1 MRFSD
6 SVSADA
12 AVFGPYVFLSPIRTE
27 RKRMN
32 ITFEK
37 ETKACHR
44 RSMEEPVVRNPEEVT
59 DLGERIR
66 EARKKRGLS
75 QEQLA
80 DRMAMDRKTVSRYEQ
95 GEREMGISTFIQ
107 IAEALDMSP
116 SELLP
121 ERLTKKPACNGK
133 LEALR
138 ILSESLPEDDVDLLI
153 SLAMRMLSL

>member
-1 MRFSD
+1 M
-6 SVSADA
+6 
-12 AVFGPYVFLSPIRTE
+12 IR
-27 RKRMN
+27 
-32 ITFEK
+32 
-37 ETKACHR
+37 
-44 RSMEEPVVRNPEEVT
+44 
-59 DLGERIR
+59 GRIPGN
-66 EARKKRGLS
+66 EG
-75 QEQLA
+75 
-80 DRMAMDRKTVSRYEQ
+80 DRKTVSRYEQ

-121 ERLTKKPACNGK
+121 ERLTRKPACNGK